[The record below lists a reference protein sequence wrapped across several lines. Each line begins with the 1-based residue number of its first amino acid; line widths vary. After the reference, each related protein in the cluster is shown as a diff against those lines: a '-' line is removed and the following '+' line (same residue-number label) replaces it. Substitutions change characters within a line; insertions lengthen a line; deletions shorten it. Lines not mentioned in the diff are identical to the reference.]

1 MANININ
8 VNIKP
13 ITKLIEVISKG
24 CGNLYT
30 DLIRQ
35 PLQISRAKNNP
46 ELLIE
51 YQADNHLISNEQLN
65 SNPPISIEQ
74 ASQSI
79 AQYREDIARK
89 NHTDAINIAYNE
101 LKNIPEE
108 EISDDSVDEDWIHR
122 WFNSVEFI
130 SSDDLKIIWGKL
142 LAGEIKQPGSYSLRT
157 LEFLKNISIQEAKL
171 VQRIYPFV
179 LVPAPTATTLYLYTS
194 GIEGVY
200 TFSEA
205 QKTIELGLVQST
217 ELSISTYNLSG
228 KTSIGISNPNF
239 LLGSTKHETS
249 ASFAFIGNQLTQIGY
264 EIYNIL
270 NLPTLSEADT
280 LSFFKSYKKILQNNF
295 LTNKNKYLLL
305 DKDHL
310 GNFKPM

>member
-1 MANININ
+1 MADININ

-51 YQADNHLISNEQLN
+51 YQADNHLISNERLN
-65 SNPPISIEQ
+65 SNSPLSIEQ

-79 AQYREDIARK
+79 AQYREDIAKK

-142 LAGEIKQPGSYSLRT
+142 LTGEVKKPGSYSLRT
-157 LEFLKNISIQEAKL
+157 LEFLKNISTKEAELIQKVFQYVL
-171 VQRIYPFV
+171 IYGNNQIRSYF
-179 LVPAPTATTLYLYTS
+179 LYTDEIKAS
-194 GIEGVY
+194 Y
-200 TFSEA
+200 SFSEA
-205 QKTIELGLVQST
+205 QKIIELGLVQST
-217 ELSISTYNLSG
+217 EVFFGQYNAHGNS
-228 KTSIGISNPNF
+228 SVRISNYNF
-239 LLGSTKHETS
+239 ALASTKQEKS
-249 ASFAFIGNQLTQIGY
+249 VDCMFCGNSINSDRQ
-264 EIYNIL
+264 
-270 NLPTLSEADT
+270 
-280 LSFFKSYKKILQNNF
+280 
-295 LTNKNKYLLL
+295 
-305 DKDHL
+305 
-310 GNFKPM
+310 